1 MVIHA
6 LSQNETLLLAIV
18 EHLFLGFFM
27 IGYQQS
33 LFEILIMFG
42 VYVVGPILFSS
53 LVTII
58 VIDLFDVWKVV
69 RAIVLVD
76 YQEEHL
82 S

>member
-1 MVIHA
+1 VIHA